1 MPVLFFSH
9 PGLQGELL
17 YTLVSEALP
26 MNWEKAELGKQRH
39 CLHHYSAI
47 VVDCWQM
54 LSSGDTS
61 RIIGQLQS
69 LDHPLIL
76 LINFP
81 MELPGRTASQ
91 LRSPNIHFISDA
103 SCSQQTLLR
112 NLRQALGSR
121 EGARRANLRN
131 RLLLTRREQEILHQL
146 TTGDANS
153 TIASRLHLSEHTVK
167 NHMYNIFKK
176 IGVKNRVQAS
186 NWAKLHLEPENP

>member
-1 MPVLFFSH
+1 MPVLFFSQ

-17 YTLVSEALP
+17 YALVSEALP
-26 MNWEKAELGKQRH
+26 MSWEKAELGRQRH
-39 CLHHYSAI
+39 CLQHYSAI
-47 VVDCWQM
+47 VVDCWQI
-54 LSSGDTS
+54 LSGGDST
-61 RIIGQLQS
+61 RRVTQLRS

-81 MELPGRTASQ
+81 QELSSRVANQ
-91 LRSPNIHFISDA
+91 LRAPNIHFVSDA
-103 SCSQQTLLR
+103 ACSQQTLIR
-112 NLRQALGSR
+112 NLREALEHR
-121 EGARRANLRN
+121 EDARRASMQS
-131 RLLLTRREQEILHQL
+131 RLLLTRREQEILFQL

-186 NWAKLHLEPENP
+186 NWAKLHLEPERT